1 MHVKMHTQ
9 CIQLV
14 IFTQQNGDIFKIK
27 NEYNKTINTFV
38 IEKKHDSTLALNEYI
53 CNPEIP
59 RDGMNF
65 DTLET

>member
-1 MHVKMHTQ
+1 
-9 CIQLV
+9 V
-14 IFTQQNGDIFKIK
+14 IFTQQNGDILKIK
-27 NEYNKTINTFV
+27 NGSNKTINTFV
-38 IEKKHDSTLALNEYI
+38 IEKKHDLTLALNEYI

>member
-1 MHVKMHTQ
+1 
-9 CIQLV
+9 V
-14 IFTQQNGDIFKIK
+14 IFTQKNADIFKIK
-27 NEYNKTINTFV
+27 NGPNKTINTFV
-38 IEKKHDSTLALNEYI
+38 TEKKYDSTLALNEYI